1 VRIDAPHP
9 VLTQTEC
16 EYFTT
21 SLVKLLAADLPYK
34 DIAVIHR
41 RAQCT
46 LSHLVDIMVMPEVML
61 PSIIAMYA
69 ESTLKNTVK
78 LLMKAK

>member
-1 VRIDAPHP
+1 
-9 VLTQTEC
+9 
-16 EYFTT
+16 
-21 SLVKLLAADLPYK
+21 
-34 DIAVIHR
+34 
-41 RAQCT
+41 
-46 LSHLVDIMVMPEVML
+46 MVMPEVML